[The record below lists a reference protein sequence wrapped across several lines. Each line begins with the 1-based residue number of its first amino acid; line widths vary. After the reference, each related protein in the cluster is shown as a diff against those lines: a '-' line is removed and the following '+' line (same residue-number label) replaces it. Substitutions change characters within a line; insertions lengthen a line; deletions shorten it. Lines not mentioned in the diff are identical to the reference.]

1 MRLCTFRKTTWVHIR
16 IGSFCY
22 AFVYP
27 DTFAC
32 RNLRQKFTKRS
43 QVSKYETRRANDL
56 QVPRPRL
63 EITKKSFS
71 YKSAKVW
78 NDVPNNIRNV
88 ESAALFK
95 KQARSYFLGQ

>member
-1 MRLCTFRKTTWVHIR
+1 MSKCPEILK
-16 IGSFCY
+16 
-22 AFVYP
+22 
-27 DTFAC
+27 
-32 RNLRQKFTKRS
+32 QEFTKRS

-71 YKSAKVW
+71 YKGAKVW
-78 NDVPNNIRNV
+78 NDNIRNV

-95 KQARSYFLGQ
+95 KQARNYFLDQ